1 MKKVY
6 VVMWDN
12 NSEYNECESEY
23 DSDFWGIY
31 STLENA
37 RNSLKGHC
45 EDASEHSNFWILEVD
60 LDGTK
65 TKVVEK
71 SRSVEE
77 WLKELN

>member
-1 MKKVY
+1 MEKVY

-12 NSEYNECESEY
+12 NSEYDEY

-31 STLENA
+31 SSLEKA
-37 RNSLKGHC
+37 RNSLKEHC
-45 EDASEHSNFWILEVD
+45 EDAAECDNFWILEVD

-77 WLKELN
+77 WLKELS